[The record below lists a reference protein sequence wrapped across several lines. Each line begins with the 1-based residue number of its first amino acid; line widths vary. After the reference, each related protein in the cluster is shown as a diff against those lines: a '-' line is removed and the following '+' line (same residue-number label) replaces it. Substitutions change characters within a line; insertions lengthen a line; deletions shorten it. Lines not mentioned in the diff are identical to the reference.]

1 MQLPVKCAHSEMLA
15 VPDLKA
21 KKHPKNP
28 KSHPKEQVENFKKIL
43 EHQGIRRPIVISR
56 RSNLIV
62 AGHGLLE
69 TLDLMGCEKAPVD
82 YQDFATEAD
91 ELAHMVADNK
101 LAELGRIN
109 EQAVSQIIENIEGAG
124 LHRSLAGIIQD
135 LSKKTEIK
143 ELTIQPP
150 PQMGWTLIGVPIQ
163 HFCKVQKLLE
173 QLPPEAK
180 VCTTANDYQGKDL
193 SKN

>member
-1 MQLPVKCAHSEMLA
+1 MLA
-15 VPDLKA
+15 VSELKA

-28 KSHPKEQVENFKKIL
+28 KQHPKEQIENFKKIL
-43 EHQGIRRPIVISR
+43 EHQGIRRPIVISK
-56 RSNLIV
+56 RSGLIV
-62 AGHGLLE
+62 AGHGLLD
-69 TLDLMGCEKAPVD
+69 TLEVMKCDKAPVD
-82 YQDFATEAD
+82 YQEFTTEAD

-109 EQAVSQIIENIEGAG
+109 EQAVSQIIVSIESAG
-124 LHRSLAGIIQD
+124 LNRSLAGIISD

-163 HFCKVQKLLE
+163 HFGKIQKLLE
-173 QLPPEAK
+173 QLPVEAK
-180 VCTTANDYQGKDL
+180 VMTTANDYQGKDL
-193 SKN
+193 SKK